1 MDITISSVTT
11 MCLLNSVLITIVC
24 LLFRTDFI
32 MKKLGPKCM
41 ILVFLTIVVRMFLPL
56 EFPFTYSLRIED
68 ILTPLRRIFTYGILK
83 DPVELL
89 VWHGL
94 IVIWV
99 VGIVFFLIQKSVV
112 YGRCLRTISLLEEQ
126 SWEDICARYQF
137 DITGYEDLRKIRF
150 VFGKYF
156 TSPYLLGL
164 GKHYL
169 VMPEKEYSNEEF
181 RYIVL
186 HELMHVRNKDILWKV
201 LIDLLCVAF
210 WWNPIIYWM
219 KRELSR
225 LIEMRNDMQIFSV
238 LEEDQKVGYMK
249 CLKSTAEEL
258 AGRDM
263 AFGVS
268 FNRSDLKELEK
279 RMKMMLTDGRYSRSL
294 QVTLAILIGVLLLG
308 TSAVVLE
315 PFSTDKIE
323 EELTI
328 LSDSNTYLVANDGK
342 YDVYVD
348 GEYFF
353 STSDIESFRDVE
365 IYNNLEEVKEDD

>member
-68 ILTPLRRIFTYGILK
+68 ILTPLRRIFTYAILK
-83 DPVELL
+83 EPVELL

-94 IVIWV
+94 IVFWV
-99 VGIVFFLIQKSVV
+99 VGIVFFLIQKAVV

-150 VFGKYF
+150 VFGRYF

-164 GKHYL
+164 GKNYL

-238 LEEDQKVGYMK
+238 LEEDQKVGYME

-315 PFSTDKIE
+315 PYCIDKVDDEAMPLAST
-323 EELTI
+323 
-328 LSDSNTYLVANDGK
+328 NTYLVIKGDA
-342 YDVYVD
+342 YEVYVD
-348 GEYFF
+348 GEYLM
-353 STSDIESFRDVE
+353 TVE
-365 IYNNLEEVKEDD
+365 DLQPFQGVNIYNNLEEAMKNE

>member
-68 ILTPLRRIFTYGILK
+68 ILTPLRRIFTYAILRE
-83 DPVELL
+83 PVELL

-94 IVIWV
+94 IVVWV
-99 VGIVFFLIQKSVV
+99 VGIVFFLIQKAVV

-126 SWEDICARYQF
+126 SWEDICVRYQF
-137 DITGYEDLRKIRF
+137 DITGYEDLRKIHF
-150 VFGKYF
+150 VFGRYF

-169 VMPEKEYSNEEF
+169 VMPEKEYTNEEF

-238 LEEDQKVGYMK
+238 LEEDQKVGYME

-279 RMKMMLTDGRYSRSL
+279 RMKMMLTDGRYSRGL
-294 QVTLAILIGVLLLG
+294 QVTLAILIGVLLVG

-315 PFSTDKIE
+315 PYCIDKVDDEAIV
-323 EELTI
+323 I
-328 LSDSNTYLVANDGK
+328 SDNNTYLVINGDE

-353 STSDIESFRDVE
+353 STSDIQYFRDVD

>member
-68 ILTPLRRIFTYGILK
+68 ILTPLRRIFTYAILK
-83 DPVELL
+83 EPVELL

-94 IVIWV
+94 IVFWV
-99 VGIVFFLIQKSVV
+99 VGIVFFLIQKAVV

-150 VFGKYF
+150 VFGRYF

-164 GKHYL
+164 GKNYL

-201 LIDLLCVAF
+201 LIDLLCVVF

-238 LEEDQKVGYMK
+238 LEEEQKVGYME

-315 PFSTDKIE
+315 PYSVERIE
-323 EELTI
+323 DEAI
-328 LSDSNTYLVANDGK
+328 VISDNNTYLVINGDE

-353 STSDIESFRDVE
+353 STSDIKYFRDVE